1 MNRRIENVDGLN
13 SSVSYCWHVC
23 IVCLA
28 LSVMTSSGDHMTVR
42 PHAHWEEK
50 GSLCTLISVSLSAPT
65 RSKRGTPPNI
75 IDIVPGSQQHQ
86 LLSLRLLNDCQ
97 KYVFLVVSPR
107 LTPSRITTQNF
118 PMDRL
123 VLEQRSVVISVLFY
137 KFIHYLFGWLCV
149 LGREKQSRFIRHKR
163 VEHL

>member
-1 MNRRIENVDGLN
+1 MPRPQTVAPAAATTV
-13 SSVSYCWHVC
+13 SS
-23 IVCLA
+23 
-28 LSVMTSSGDHMTVR
+28 
-42 PHAHWEEK
+42 
-50 GSLCTLISVSLSAPT
+50 SART

-97 KYVFLVVSPR
+97 KYVFLLVSPR

-118 PMDRL
+118 PMHRL
-123 VLEQRSVVISVLFY
+123 VIEQRSVVISVLFY

-149 LGREKQSRFIRHKR
+149 LGRKTLINSRDSFATTEKSIKASLWPQLTAQVIVKY
-163 VEHL
+163 V